1 MREGEQMN
9 TEGSL
14 FDVLRSVEYEQK
26 NREEYIEITIDHVRL
41 NVYNHHRWI

>member
-26 NREEYIEITIDHVRL
+26 IEMNTFEITIDHVRL